1 MKQEIKDRIISTNQK
16 YLKPMLEQDI
26 PAKLENQ
33 LETMDWSYIDLIHDK
48 EQKRGQ
54 FSPLG
59 AMELPEINAK
69 KDEFEA
75 CGSDAIKICKVG
87 AILLAGGQGTRLG
100 FDKAKGMYNIG
111 VNKELYIFEQLVAN
125 LMKVTEKAG
134 AWVPFYIMTSD

>member
-1 MKQEIKDRIISTNQK
+1 MKQEIKDKIISTNQR

-48 EQKRGQ
+48 EQKRGK

-69 KDEFEA
+69 KEEFES
-75 CGSDAIKICKVG
+75 CGIDAIKNCKVG
-87 AILLAGGQGTRLG
+87 AILLAG
-100 FDKAKGMYNIG
+100 
-111 VNKELYIFEQLVAN
+111 
-125 LMKVTEKAG
+125 
-134 AWVPFYIMTSD
+134 